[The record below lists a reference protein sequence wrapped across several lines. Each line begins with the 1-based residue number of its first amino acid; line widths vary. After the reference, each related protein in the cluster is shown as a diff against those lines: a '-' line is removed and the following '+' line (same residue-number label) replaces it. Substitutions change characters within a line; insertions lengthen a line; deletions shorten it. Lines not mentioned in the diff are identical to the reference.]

1 MKGRNICLQSRKHQK
16 KHTRIISYL
25 QLWTN
30 SPCLFDKPPNFR
42 VTAFLG
48 KKQPAQFLPRTGGKQ
63 FSSPGDELLGLW
75 RWVFF
80 VFFQRLFPEGPTKNR
95 GLKRKWDTTNMVGC
109 LNDVHQLLSDLNVG
123 LKWCSPTI
131 ECSPIHFFSQ
141 DWISPEIWA
150 GPEISEVIGIHPWAL
165 WWAVASSSLGAASL
179 EVFVSGRTCSDDFQ
193 GNFGW
198 FLGSHT
204 WTLVGG
210 WNWHDMILIFERW
223 QGWFCWE
230 IRGVRCVR
238 TRGDYHRFSE
248 DISDSRFRD
257 IFRSID
263 DGFKFWTPKIIS
275 SRAQE

>member
-198 FLGSHT
+198 FLGSQREHWWVDEIDMT
-204 WTLVGG
+204 WFWFLRDGKDDFAGKSEVYVVYAHGEIIIDFQRIFQTVG
-210 WNWHDMILIFERW
+210 L
-223 QGWFCWE
+223 E
-230 IRGVRCVR
+230 I
-238 TRGDYHRFSE
+238 FSE
-248 DISDSRFRD
+248 
-257 IFRSID
+257 
-263 DGFKFWTPKIIS
+263 
-275 SRAQE
+275 A

>member
-75 RWVFF
+75 RWVFR
-80 VFFQRLFPEGPTKNR
+80 FFPTIVSRRANEKSGVEAEMGHNKYGR
-95 GLKRKWDTTNMVGC
+95 MF
-109 LNDVHQLLSDLNVG
+109 
-123 LKWCSPTI
+123 KWCSPTI
-131 ECSPIHFFSQ
+131 EWFKCWIEMMFANYWVFTNPFFFPGLDFTWNLGRARHFRGYWDPSLGFVMGCGIFVPWCSVSRSFCFGW
-141 DWISPEIWA
+141 DMFGWISGQFWMI
-150 GPEISEVIGIHPWAL
+150 
-165 WWAVASSSLGAASL
+165 
-179 EVFVSGRTCSDDFQ
+179 
-193 GNFGW
+193 FGK
-198 FLGSHT
+198 ST

-263 DGFKFWTPKIIS
+263 DGFKFWTPKIFS

>member
-1 MKGRNICLQSRKHQK
+1 MFVGQTPKFPSDSIFGK
-16 KHTRIISYL
+16 KNQPSSYL
-25 QLWTN
+25 EPGENT
-30 SPCLFDKPPNFR
+30 SPRQVMNFLD
-42 VTAFLG
+42 F
-48 KKQPAQFLPRTGGKQ
+48 GGGF
-63 FSSPGDELLGLW
+63 FS
-75 RWVFF
+75 F
-80 VFFQRLFPEGPTKNR
+80 FFQRLFPEGPTKNR

-123 LKWCSPTI
+123 FKWCSPTI

-179 EVFVSGRTCSDDFQ
+179 EVFVSGGTRSDDFQ

-257 IFRSID
+257 IFSKHRWWFQILD
-263 DGFKFWTPKIIS
+263 TQDHFL
-275 SRAQE
+275 